1 MTRRAFLQ
9 FVLAALLLFAQQAA
23 VTHAI
28 WHAHGPTPEQQQDSN
43 SKGSFQAGS
52 CEWHGAFCQVL
63 GGVPSGSG
71 SHAEQ
76 HGSAEQAAAPALPS
90 VATLSLAPLSRGP
103 PALL

>member
-28 WHAHGPTPEQQQDSN
+28 WHAHGPTPEQHEDN
-43 SKGSFQAGS
+43 GKGSFHAGS
-52 CEWHGAFCQVL
+52 CDWHSAFCQVL
-63 GGVPSGSG
+63 GAVPSGSP
-71 SHAEQ
+71 SHAER
-76 HGSAEQAAAPALPS
+76 HGPAEQAAAPALPR
-90 VATLSLAPLSRGP
+90 VAALSPAPLSRGP